1 VLREFEPLLQSIAA
15 AASDKS
21 LRGEIEPVL
30 ASLEE
35 QGWMLTDAVR
45 RVWAGER
52 DAAALTEGL
61 DEQDS
66 ALVRR
71 VLQLLEE

>member
-1 VLREFEPLLQSIAA
+1 M
-15 AASDKS
+15 ASPPQPPIKS

-30 ASLEE
+30 ARLD
-35 QGWMLTDAVR
+35 WMLADAVR

-71 VLQLLEE
+71 VLLVLEHG